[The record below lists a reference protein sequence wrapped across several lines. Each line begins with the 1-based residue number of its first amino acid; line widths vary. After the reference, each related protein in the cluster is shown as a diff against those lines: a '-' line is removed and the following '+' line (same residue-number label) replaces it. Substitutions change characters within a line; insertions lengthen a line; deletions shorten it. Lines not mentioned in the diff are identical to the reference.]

1 PERGPNALLDT
12 TILTIGLGLPSWV
25 FLITPTWAVDDA
37 PMLDRLVG
45 VAYPFCDVLLF
56 AMVVRLA
63 VAAGEWNTASRLV
76 AGSVSALLA
85 ADGVFAFSAFVPAI
99 ADHTYLL
106 DSLWLASYVLWGAA
120 ALHPSMRALSTPT
133 PDRIERTST
142 TRMVALAAAVAVGP
156 SIIAGELIAG
166 VPVQNVP
173 VAISSGLLVPLIL
186 LRIFRIVRQLEIQ
199 AERLELL
206 ADTDYVTGLANSRHF
221 VDRLHEFLGATRPK
235 VAGFLLIDLERFSE
249 INDTLGHRTGE
260 AILHAVG
267 VRLSELTGEDALV
280 ARMGSDTFGVLDSS
294 IISGEEADREAV
306 RIREALERPLQL
318 PDLIVSVEVSVGA
331 LILPEDGAEP
341 ELALLRADVA

>member
-1 PERGPNALLDT
+1 MALWRRYLLVGLGASAVCVALPLGVGRDIIYCLIGASGAAALIAGVRRNRPAHPVAWYLIAAGTVVWVLGDALYGWYEHVAFIEPFPSLADALYLPAYTLLAAGLLALVRSRGSERGPNALLDT
-12 TILTIGLGLPSWV
+12 AILTVGLGQASWV
-25 FLITPTWAVDDA
+25 FLITPTWATSDD
-37 PMLDRLVG
+37 PMLTRLVG

-56 AMVVRLA
+56 AMIVRLA

-206 ADTDYVTGLANSRHF
+206 ADTD
-221 VDRLHEFLGATRPK
+221 
-235 VAGFLLIDLERFSE
+235 
-249 INDTLGHRTGE
+249 
-260 AILHAVG
+260 
-267 VRLSELTGEDALV
+267 
-280 ARMGSDTFGVLDSS
+280 
-294 IISGEEADREAV
+294 
-306 RIREALERPLQL
+306 
-318 PDLIVSVEVSVGA
+318 
-331 LILPEDGAEP
+331 
-341 ELALLRADVA
+341 